1 MKKLNLIGSVTLVM
15 GMMVSLW
22 GSSIESIKNN
32 GITFSID
39 TEKIV
44 PKVKPVIVKKKVVG
58 KEVSQDVK
66 YKFNQVKDELW
77 RFRSYTIWLRN
88 DIQRLERDA
97 KNIVSGQNNPWFSH
111 DLRNMAYKMSQ
122 YYNDIR
128 RIEGEVR
135 ELINI
140 AEKDKELNNIA
151 RDIEWYASDI
161 ENNFGFDL
169 ENAARD
175 LEYTVRGIDPKLIGY
190 DAQWNAYDISHYAR
204 DISNIAR
211 NLHWDSW
218 DLVNKTNP

>member
-58 KEVSQDVK
+58 REVSQDVK

-77 RFRSYTIWLRN
+77 RFRSDTIWLRN

-97 KNIVSGQNNPWFSH
+97 RNIASGQNNPWFSY

-128 RIEGEVR
+128 RIDDEVR

-161 ENNFGFDL
+161 ENNFGFYVK
-169 ENAARD
+169 NAARD

-190 DAQWNAYDISHYAR
+190 DAQWNAYDISRYAR

>member
-66 YKFNQVKDELW
+66 YKFNQVKYELL

-175 LEYTVRGIDPKLIGY
+175 LEYTIKGIDPKLIGY
-190 DAQWNAYDISHYAR
+190 DAQCNAYDISHYAIE
-204 DISNIAR
+204 ISNIAR

>member
-22 GSSIESIKNN
+22 GSSIESIKNT

-77 RFRSYTIWLRN
+77 RFRTDTIWLRN

-97 KNIVSGQNNPWFSH
+97 RNIASGQNNPWFSH
-111 DLRNMAYKMSQ
+111 DLRNMAYKMSR

-128 RIEGEVR
+128 RIDDEVR
-135 ELINI
+135 DLINI
-140 AEKDKELNNIA
+140 AEKDKELNSIA

-161 ENNFGFDL
+161 ENNFGFYV

-190 DAQWNAYDISHYAR
+190 DAQWNAYDISRYAR

>member
-1 MKKLNLIGSVTLVM
+1 MKKLNLIGSVTILM
-15 GMMVSLW
+15 GMIVSLW
-22 GSSIESIKNN
+22 GSSIESIKNT

-44 PKVKPVIVKKKVVG
+44 PKVKPVIVKKKVAG

-66 YKFNQVKDELW
+66 YKFNQVKDEIW
-77 RFRSYTIWLRN
+77 RFKFDTIWLGN
-88 DIQRLERDA
+88 DIQKLERDA
-97 KNIVSGQNNPWFSH
+97 KNIANGQNNPWFSY

-128 RIEGEVR
+128 RIEDEVR
-135 ELINI
+135 ELISI

-161 ENNFGFDL
+161 DSNFSFDV

-190 DAQWNAYDISHYAR
+190 DAQWNAYNISRYAGDISRITR
-204 DISNIAR
+204 DLR
-211 NLHWDSW
+211 WETW